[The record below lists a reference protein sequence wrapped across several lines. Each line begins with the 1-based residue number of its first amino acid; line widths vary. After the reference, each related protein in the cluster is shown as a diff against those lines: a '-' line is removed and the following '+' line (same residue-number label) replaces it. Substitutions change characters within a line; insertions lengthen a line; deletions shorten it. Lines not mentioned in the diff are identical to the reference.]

1 MQAQSRNKSILLV
14 SAMILLAALSR
25 LLPHPPNVAPIG
37 AMALFG
43 AAYLKQ
49 KHLALII
56 PFAALWISNLLL
68 DNLVYGMYYEHF
80 MWFSNPGVFL
90 SFLLIV
96 LLGFGLL
103 KQISA
108 GRIFGASLAA
118 SVLFFLVT
126 NFFSWL
132 SYGLYPM
139 NLAGLLACYTAAIPF
154 FWNTLAGDLFF
165 VLVLFGGYEW
175 ISSRYP
181 GFSFSK

>member
-1 MQAQSRNKSILLV
+1 MQARSNNKSIVLISV
-14 SAMILLAALSR
+14 MVLLAALSR
-25 LLPHPPNVAPIG
+25 LLPHPPNFAPIG

-56 PFAALWISNLLL
+56 PFVALWISNLIL
-68 DNLVYGMYYEHF
+68 DNVVYGMYYDHF

-90 SFLLIV
+90 GFLFIV

-103 KQISA
+103 KKISA
-108 GRIFGASLAA
+108 GRVFGASLAA
-118 SVLFFLVT
+118 SVIFFLVT

-139 NLAGLLACYTAAIPF
+139 NFAGLMACYTAAIPF
-154 FWNTLAGDLFF
+154 FWNTLIGDLFF
-165 VLVLFGGYEW
+165 VGVLFGGYEMVKARW
-175 ISSRYP
+175 PQLLSV
-181 GFSFSK
+181 